1 MPIPSL
7 AVFLAQTTETAA
19 ETTEGGED
27 TSTSLGELFQDPAA
41 LAERVGEWAVSLAP
55 RVLFAVL
62 TLVVG
67 LWVVKLVSRGM
78 SNVMVKGKLDESLVR
93 FLSSLLRMGLMKLVV
108 IVALG
113 NLGVQTASFV
123 AILGAAGLA
132 VGLALQ
138 GSLANFAAG
147 VLILIFRP
155 FKVGDYIEAGG
166 QAGTV
171 EAVAVFMT
179 QLRTPDNKTIIM
191 PNASVTGGSIV
202 NYSAKDTRRIDLVFG
217 IGYGDDIAKAKRV
230 IEEVIRAEPRVLADP
245 APQIALSELGDSSV
259 NVVARPWVASG
270 DYWPTRFDLIEKV
283 KLAFD
288 ANDITIP
295 FPQRDVHLHQV
306 A

>member
-1 MPIPSL
+1 MQLPSL
-7 AVFLAQTTETAA
+7 ALFLAQNTDAAA
-19 ETTEGGED
+19 EAD
-27 TSTSLGELFQDPAA
+27 AAQSPSIAELLKDPAA
-41 LAERVGEWAVSLAP
+41 LAEAVGAWAVSLAP
-55 RVLFAVL
+55 RILFAAL
-62 TLVVG
+62 TLVIG
-67 LWVVKLVSRGM
+67 LWVVKLVSRGL
-78 SNVMVKGKLDESLVR
+78 SNLMVKGKLDESLVR
-93 FLSSLLRMGLMKLVV
+93 FLSSLVRMALMALVV

-155 FKVGDYIEAGG
+155 FKVGDYVEAAG

-171 EAVAVFMT
+171 EEVQVFMT
-179 QLRTPDNKTIIM
+179 QLRTPDNKTIIV
-191 PNASVTGGSIV
+191 PNGSITSGSIV
-202 NYSAKDTRRIDLVFG
+202 NYSTKDTRRIDLVFG
-217 IGYGDDIAKAKRV
+217 IGYGDDIAKAKQV
-230 IEEVIRAEPRVLADP
+230 IEKVIRADQRVLAEP

-259 NVVARPWVASG
+259 NFVARPWVASG
-270 DYWPTRFDLIEKV
+270 DYWATRFDLIERIKI
-283 KLAFD
+283 AFD
-288 ANDITIP
+288 ENDITIP